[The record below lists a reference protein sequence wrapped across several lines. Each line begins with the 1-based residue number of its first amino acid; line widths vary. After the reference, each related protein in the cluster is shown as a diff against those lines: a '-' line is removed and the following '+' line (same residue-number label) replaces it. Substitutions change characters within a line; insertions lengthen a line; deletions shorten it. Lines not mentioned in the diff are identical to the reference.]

1 MEKCPECGSTRIIRD
16 YDSGEAVCGDCGL
29 VVEEHFLDEG
39 PETRA
44 FSPEDYEE
52 RLRTGLPE
60 QYSIF
65 DKGLTT
71 SIDVS
76 GEDASG
82 KKLPAETYFKMKRLS
97 KWQVHSR
104 VYSSANRD
112 LAQAM
117 VELDRL
123 CDALVIPQATKEQA
137 AVIYRKALDRGIV
150 RGRSIAS
157 TVAASLYAACRT
169 TGVERPLRTIAEA
182 SLAGRRL
189 EHDGTWKRKKETR
202 ASAKV
207 KEVSRCYRLILK
219 EVGLEVPLKD
229 PVTCLKK
236 VANEVGASGEAQG
249 LAAQIILKAKQ
260 RHLLLGKEPHGVA
273 AAALYLACVICGED
287 KTQKQ
292 IADAAGVTEVT
303 VRNRYKQLSDGLGL
317 SRLMGKGGKLASNFT
332 YKAVSFLGAL
342 SSGAD
347 NPSV

>member
-1 MEKCPECGSTRIIRD
+1 MERTRLEKCPECGSTRIIRD

-29 VVEEHFLDEG
+29 VVEEHFLDER

-44 FSPEDYEE
+44 FSPEEYEE

-137 AVIYRKALDRGIV
+137 AVIYRKALDKGIV

-189 EHDGTWKRKKETR
+189 EDDGTWKRKKETR

-229 PVTCLKK
+229 PVSCLKK

-249 LAAQIILKAKQ
+249 LAAQIILKARE

-303 VRNRYKQLSDGLGL
+303 VRNRYKQLSNGLGL
-317 SRLMGKGGKLASNFT
+317 SRLIKEAKKAS
-332 YKAVSFLGAL
+332 SAL
-342 SSGAD
+342 RSSA
-347 NPSV
+347 

>member
-1 MEKCPECGSTRIIRD
+1 MERARLDKCPECGSTRIIRD

-137 AVIYRKALDRGIV
+137 AVIYRKALDKGIV

-169 TGVERPLRTIAEA
+169 TGVERSLRAIAEA

-219 EVGLEVPLKD
+219 EVSLEVPLKD

-249 LAAQIILKAKQ
+249 LAAQIILKARE

-303 VRNRYKQLSDGLGL
+303 VRNRYKQLSNGLGL
-317 SRLMGKGGKLASNFT
+317 SRLIKEAKKAS
-332 YKAVSFLGAL
+332 SAL
-342 SSGAD
+342 RSSA
-347 NPSV
+347 